1 MEDND
6 KEKEFLNK
14 IKAMSLE
21 ELIQYNHSARI
32 ANFFLSGMGIASI
45 VLALFITNLLTV
57 VLSLAIVIL
66 FSNFCVGLDDMRK
79 EIQDRISVLIK
90 ER

>member
-14 IKAMSLE
+14 IKIMSLD
-21 ELIQYNHSARI
+21 ELVQYDRSARI
-32 ANFFLSGMGIASI
+32 ASFFLSGMGIASI

-57 VLSLAIVIL
+57 VLSLAVVIL
-66 FSNFCVGLDDMRK
+66 FSNICVGLDDMRK
-79 EIQDRISVLIK
+79 EIKDRILVLVK
-90 ER
+90 SR